1 MSQIFRKK
9 LDYQDIEI
17 WWHSGFIQN
26 CHELEKKQVSIT
38 CWSVVNIYFC
48 EMEESEEKYYLGF
61 DFSTQQIKGV
71 VIDED
76 LKVIAESNVSF
87 DKDLKVK
94 LKIKA
99 IQIFD
104 FHSLF
109 V

>member
-1 MSQIFRKK
+1 
-9 LDYQDIEI
+9 
-17 WWHSGFIQN
+17 
-26 CHELEKKQVSIT
+26 
-38 CWSVVNIYFC
+38 
-48 EMEESEEKYYLGF
+48 MEESEEKYYLGF

-99 IQIFD
+99 IQIFV